1 MIPPKQLWDNYFSI
15 SWICDWDRWPKN
27 KRRRNGSFL
36 VVFRSRNWLIGTLP
50 MALMD
55 QWVSWRVQPFTTT
68 ISYTQPWN
76 KKTEITIEDV
86 WHQQR
91 PFTVMIVKPRS
102 NSGKMAVRMDVLP
115 PAHLHSKSMI
125 DLPLVDLRL
134 TRPPDSMRLKPLK
147 DDKSSSSSYNGQTSP
162 KPTKKVDPF
171 DFEGRSERM
180 KAMVKNFCSQETGL
194 FIDEINMQQYTIDS
208 GETVTDATVQE
219 LCTIRPTVTRLD
231 LTDCHEITD
240 VSLWAIARHC
250 VNIRSLVLSGCHQI
264 SHVGLRSLSL
274 RLLEVPPPPPSHSS
288 PSFHY
293 AIFSHPYNSMCST
306 NTYPTIIPYLC
317 SSASHSTTSPW
328 PPSC

>member
-1 MIPPKQLWDNYFSI
+1 
-15 SWICDWDRWPKN
+15 
-27 KRRRNGSFL
+27 
-36 VVFRSRNWLIGTLP
+36 
-50 MALMD
+50 
-55 QWVSWRVQPFTTT
+55 
-68 ISYTQPWN
+68 
-76 KKTEITIEDV
+76 
-86 WHQQR
+86 
-91 PFTVMIVKPRS
+91 MIVKPRS
-102 NSGKMAVRMDVLP
+102 SSSGKMAVRIDVLP
-115 PAHLHSKSMI
+115 PPHLYSKSMI

-134 TRPPDSMRLKPLK
+134 TRPPDSMRLKPIK
-147 DDKSSSSSYNGQTSP
+147 DNDKSSSSSYHGQTSP

-274 RLLEVPPPPPSHSS
+274 RLLEVTYFPSL
-288 PSFHY
+288 
-293 AIFSHPYNSMCST
+293 FSARYFLLMNH
-306 NTYPTIIPYLC
+306 LL
-317 SSASHSTTSPW
+317 HFTSKHF
-328 PPSC
+328 

>member
-1 MIPPKQLWDNYFSI
+1 
-15 SWICDWDRWPKN
+15 
-27 KRRRNGSFL
+27 
-36 VVFRSRNWLIGTLP
+36 
-50 MALMD
+50 
-55 QWVSWRVQPFTTT
+55 
-68 ISYTQPWN
+68 
-76 KKTEITIEDV
+76 
-86 WHQQR
+86 
-91 PFTVMIVKPRS
+91 MIVKKPRS
-102 NSGKMAVRMDVLP
+102 SSSSSSGKMAVRMDVLP
-115 PAHLHSKSMI
+115 PPHLHSKSMI
-125 DLPLVDLRL
+125 DLPLVDLRM

-147 DDKSSSSSYNGQTSP
+147 DDKSSSYHGQTSP

-208 GETVTDATVQE
+208 GETVTDATVHE

-274 RLLEVPPPPPSHSS
+274 RLLEVSPLVSLFFLLVYIPPLIR
-288 PSFHY
+288 Y
-293 AIFSHPYNSMCST
+293 QYT
-306 NTYPTIIPYLC
+306 LD
-317 SSASHSTTSPW
+317 
-328 PPSC
+328 

>member
-1 MIPPKQLWDNYFSI
+1 
-15 SWICDWDRWPKN
+15 
-27 KRRRNGSFL
+27 
-36 VVFRSRNWLIGTLP
+36 
-50 MALMD
+50 
-55 QWVSWRVQPFTTT
+55 
-68 ISYTQPWN
+68 
-76 KKTEITIEDV
+76 
-86 WHQQR
+86 
-91 PFTVMIVKPRS
+91 MIVKPRS
-102 NSGKMAVRMDVLP
+102 SSSGKMAVRIDVLP
-115 PAHLHSKSMI
+115 PPHLYSKSMI

-147 DDKSSSSSYNGQTSP
+147 DNDKSTSSSYHGQTSP

-274 RLLEVPPPPPSHSS
+274 RLLEVTYHFPTL
-288 PSFHY
+288 
-293 AIFSHPYNSMCST
+293 FSARYFLLMNHLLHFTST
-306 NTYPTIIPYLC
+306 
-317 SSASHSTTSPW
+317 HF
-328 PPSC
+328 